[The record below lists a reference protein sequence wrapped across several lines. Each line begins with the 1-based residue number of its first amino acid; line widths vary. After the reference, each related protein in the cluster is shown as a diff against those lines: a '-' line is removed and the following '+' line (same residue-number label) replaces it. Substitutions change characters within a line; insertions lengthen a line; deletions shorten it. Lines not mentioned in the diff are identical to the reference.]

1 MTARRRLVDQHR
13 RNNVIQFPARGPFA
27 VHVSSMTQTGWLVV
41 CRSHGWLH
49 ANKQHAIRDAE
60 FVAGTFGVAVKVTS

>member
-27 VHVSSMTQTGWLVV
+27 VHVVNDADGWLVV
-41 CRSHGWLH
+41 CQSHGWLH